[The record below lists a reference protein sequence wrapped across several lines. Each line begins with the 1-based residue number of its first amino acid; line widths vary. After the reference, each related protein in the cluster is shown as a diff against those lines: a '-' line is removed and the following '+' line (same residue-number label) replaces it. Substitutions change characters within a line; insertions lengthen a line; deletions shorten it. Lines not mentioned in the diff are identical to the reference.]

1 MQVQDFLSAVSAAVK
16 PLAQKELQK
25 LVDERYVLY
34 VCMYVCMYYDVAS

>member
-25 LVDERYVLY
+25 LVDERYV
-34 VCMYVCMYYDVAS
+34 CMYVRKYYDVAS